1 MIYIILGVCSFLVAY
16 WFDFVSFKKIPLAK
30 LILGGT
36 AGFLGIYSLA
46 MVCLRTERLNLPGY
60 LSFLGWFLL
69 FISTFLL
76 SFSLFWEIPLRK
88 TYLVKGVGDK
98 LIKTGTYALVRHPGV
113 IWYTLLLLALLL
125 ISRSRL
131 LLIALP
137 IWVFMDVLY
146 VVIQEKFYFP
156 HMFPGYE
163 EYKKETPMLIPTR
176 KSLASFWRTLGKES
190 REMKRGIKGKC

>member
-1 MIYIILGVCSFLVAY
+1 MIYIILGVCTFLVAY

-69 FISTFLL
+69 FVSAFLL
-76 SFSLFWEIPLRK
+76 LFSLFWEIPLGK
-88 TYLVKGVGDK
+88 TYLVKGVGDE

-113 IWYTLLLLALLL
+113 IWYTLFLIALLL
-125 ISRSRL
+125 ISSSQL

-137 IWVFMDVLY
+137 IWIFMDILY
-146 VVIQEKFYFP
+146 VFIQEKFYFSR
-156 HMFPGYE
+156 MFPGYE

-176 KSLASFWRTLGKES
+176 RSFVRFLASFG
-190 REMKRGIKGKC
+190 KRGS

>member
-30 LILGGT
+30 LILGGA

-69 FISTFLL
+69 FISAFLL

-88 TYLVKGVGDK
+88 TYLAKGVGDK

-113 IWYTLLLLALLL
+113 IWFTLFLIALLL
-125 ISRSRL
+125 VSRSKL
-131 LLIALP
+131 LLIAAP
-137 IWVFMDVLY
+137 IWIFMDILY
-146 VVIQEKFYFP
+146 VFVQEKFYFSR
-156 HMFPGYE
+156 MFPGYG

-176 KSLASFWRTLGKES
+176 KSLASFWRTLGK
-190 REMKRGIKGKC
+190 RGS

>member
-30 LILGGT
+30 LVLGST
-36 AGFLGIYSLA
+36 TGFLGIYSLF
-46 MVCLRTERLNLPGY
+46 MVCFRAERFALPGY

-69 FISTFLL
+69 FTSSFLL
-76 SFSLFWEIPLRK
+76 FFSLFWEIPFRK
-88 TYLVKGVGDK
+88 TYTVKGVGDK

-113 IWYTLLLLALLL
+113 IWYVLFLIALLL

-146 VVIQEKFYFP
+146 VFIQEKFYFP
-156 HMFPGYE
+156 HMFPGYG
-163 EYKKETPMLIPTR
+163 EYKKETPMLIPNR
-176 KSLASFWRTLGKES
+176 KSFSSFLASFG
-190 REMKRGIKGKC
+190 KRGS

>member
-30 LILGGT
+30 LILGGA
-36 AGFLGIYSLA
+36 AGFLGIYSLF
-46 MVCLRTERLNLPGY
+46 MVCFRAERFVLPGY

-69 FISTFLL
+69 FTSSFLL
-76 SFSLFWEIPLRK
+76 FFSLFWEIPLRK

-113 IWYTLLLLALLL
+113 IWYTLFLLALLL

-131 LLIALP
+131 LLIAFP

-146 VVIQEKFYFP
+146 ILIQEKFYFP
-156 HMFPGYE
+156 HMFPGYG
-163 EYKKETPMLIPTR
+163 EYKKETPMLIPNR
-176 KSLASFWRTLGKES
+176 KSFSSFLASFG
-190 REMKRGIKGKC
+190 KRGS

>member
-1 MIYIILGVCSFLVAY
+1 MIYIILGVCTFLVAY

-30 LILGGT
+30 LVLG
-36 AGFLGIYSLA
+36 AGAGLLGIYSLA
-46 MVCLRTERLNLPGY
+46 MVCLRTERFCLPGY

-76 SFSLFWEIPLRK
+76 SFSLFWEIPSRK

-113 IWYTLLLLALLL
+113 IWYTLFLLALLL
-125 ISRSRL
+125 ISKSRL
-131 LLIALP
+131 LLTALP

-146 VVIQEKFYFP
+146 VVIQDKFYFP
-156 HMFPGYE
+156 HMFPGYG

-176 KSLASFWRTLGKES
+176 RSFVRFLASFG
-190 REMKRGIKGKC
+190 KRGS

>member
-16 WFDFVSFKKIPLAK
+16 WFDFVSLRKIPLAK
-30 LILGGT
+30 LVLG
-36 AGFLGIYSLA
+36 AGAGLLGIYSLA
-46 MVCLRTERLNLPGY
+46 MVCLKTNRFILPGY

-69 FISTFLL
+69 FISAFFLF
-76 SFSLFWEIPLRK
+76 FSLFWEIPLRK
-88 TYLVKGVGDK
+88 TYLAKGVGDK

-137 IWVFMDVLY
+137 IWVFIDLLY
-146 VVIQEKFYFP
+146 VLIQEKFYFLR
-156 HMFPGYE
+156 MFPGYE

-176 KSLASFWRTLGKES
+176 KSLASFWRTLGKEG
-190 REMKRGIKGKC
+190 RK